1 MPDTR
6 HHRGAH
12 PADAQ
17 LFSERELPAL
27 RAAVEEFSWLLSHG
41 YAHLSGLKLVGDR
54 HALNARQRMALSRAA
69 CSDQAREL
77 RQKKCVPFNALAGQ
91 TIIIDGFNLLITLEA
106 AFSGGL
112 LFRCRDGCI
121 RDLASVHGSYR
132 AVTETE
138 QALEFIGMQLQTIQP
153 ERVIWLFD
161 QPVSNSGRMAQ
172 RIRELAAMQDWNW
185 EADTRFNPDTA
196 IAQSPY
202 IAISSDS
209 LILDHAAHWGNLPA
223 AWLVLLPSVWLVD
236 LTLSAALE

>member
-17 LFSERELPAL
+17 LFSESELPAL
-27 RAAVEEFSWLLSHG
+27 RAAVEEFSWLLSRG

-69 CSDQAREL
+69 CSDQACES
-77 RQKKCVPFNALAGQ
+77 RQNKCLPLDALAGQ
-91 TIIIDGFNLLITLEA
+91 TIIIDGFNLMITLEA

-112 LFRCRDGCI
+112 LLRCRDGCI

-132 AVTETE
+132 AVAETE
-138 QALEFIGMQLQTIQP
+138 QALEFIGMQLHAIQT

-172 RIRELAAMQDWNW
+172 RIRELASMRSWNW
-185 EADTRFNPDTA
+185 EADTRFNPDAA
-196 IAQSPY
+196 IAQSPH
-202 IAISSDS
+202 IAITSDS
-209 LILDHAAHWGNLPA
+209 SILDNVAQWCNVLA
-223 AWLVLLPSVWLVD
+223 AWLALLHSAWLVD
-236 LTLSAALE
+236 LM